1 MMCVFSVPMKTF
13 IISKRSNCIYKAS
26 SVTESYEPRSEK
38 IGLRGIRPGT
48 TQPRLCSLRLEIS
61 DLESRG
67 IVVSV

>member
-1 MMCVFSVPMKTF
+1 MPGTVT
-13 IISKRSNCIYKAS
+13 YKAS

-38 IGLRGIRPGT
+38 IGLRGIRQGT